1 MEKLNIN
8 FGTPEQG
15 WMEILISSPSD
26 EISLNVS
33 DVPCDSLDRL
43 VKLLTRLLEGS
54 TEEVVEWSL
63 EPEYALWLFKRAGDE
78 IELSVKTPGDSLTGF
93 NFRCEASK
101 LIHRIYKS
109 LWDLK
114 VDPVWEDKGVKES
127 AWSWDFPGDR
137 FMALRE
143 KMAKIEQGASVDTDK
158 ARR

>member
-1 MEKLNIN
+1 
-8 FGTPEQG
+8 
-15 WMEILISSPSD
+15 
-26 EISLNVS
+26 
-33 DVPCDSLDRL
+33 
-43 VKLLTRLLEGS
+43 
-54 TEEVVEWSL
+54 VE
-63 EPEYALWLFKRAGDE
+63 WLFKRAGDE
-78 IELSVKTPGDSLTGF
+78 IELSVRTPGDSLTGF

-109 LWDLK
+109 LWDLE